1 MNSIIKEHY
10 FEHKSTIELA
20 RDILGM
26 RLVHQTQ
33 HVKLSGYIVETEAY
47 LGATDMAAHSYRN
60 LKTKRT
66 DIMYQPAGAIYM
78 YQMHRQVLLNF
89 ITMKEGVPEAVLIRA
104 IEPDEASIPYME
116 IKRNGKTGS
125 ELTNGPGK
133 LTQALGL
140 TIEDYGKTLF
150 NSNIWLEE
158 AKIPHIIE
166 ATNRIG
172 VPNKGIATHYPLR
185 FTVKGS
191 RYISG
196 KRKGQILTEIWQ

>member
-10 FEHKSTIELA
+10 FEQKSTIELA

-140 TIEDYGKTLF
+140 TIKDYGKTLF

-196 KRKGQILTEIWQ
+196 QRKGQILTEIWQ

>member
-78 YQMHRQVLLNF
+78 FQMHRQVLLNF

-196 KRKGQILTEIWQ
+196 QRKGQILTEIWQ

>member
-196 KRKGQILTEIWQ
+196 QRKGQVLTEIWQ

>member
-10 FEHKSTIELA
+10 FEQKSTIELA

-104 IEPDEASIPYME
+104 IKPDEASIPYME

-140 TIEDYGKTLF
+140 TIKDYGKTLF

-196 KRKGQILTEIWQ
+196 QRKGQILTEIWQ

>member
-78 YQMHRQVLLNF
+78 YQMHHQVLLNF

-140 TIEDYGKTLF
+140 TIKDYGKTLF

-196 KRKGQILTEIWQ
+196 QRKGQILTEIWQ

>member
-1 MNSIIKEHY
+1 MEAMITKEF
-10 FEHKSTIELA
+10 FESKTTIELA

-26 RLVHQTQ
+26 RLVHQTNEGL
-33 HVKLSGYIVETEAY
+33 LSGLIVETEVY
-47 LGATDMAAHSYRN
+47 LGATDMAAHSFQN
-60 LKTKRT
+60 LRTKRT
-66 DIMYQPAGAIYM
+66 EVMFSSPGTIYM

-89 ITMKEGVPEAVLIRA
+89 ITMPKGIPEAILIRA
-104 IEPDEASIPYME
+104 IEPDEQAKQQMTQN
-116 IKRNGKTGS
+116 RHGKTGY

-140 TIEDYGKTLF
+140 SMQDYGKTLF
-150 NSNIWLEE
+150 DSNIWLEE
-158 AKIPHIIE
+158 AKLPHLIE

-191 RYISG
+191 PYISG
-196 KRKGQILTEIWQ
+196 QRKNSIRTDIWK

>member
-116 IKRNGKTGS
+116 IKRNGKTES

-196 KRKGQILTEIWQ
+196 QRKGQILTEIWQ

>member
-116 IKRNGKTGS
+116 TKRNGKTGS

-140 TIEDYGKTLF
+140 TIKDYGKTLF

-196 KRKGQILTEIWQ
+196 QRKGQILTEIWQ

>member
-10 FEHKSTIELA
+10 FEQKSTIELA

-116 IKRNGKTGS
+116 IERNGKTGS

-140 TIEDYGKTLF
+140 TIKDYGKTLF

-196 KRKGQILTEIWQ
+196 QRKGQILSEIWQ

>member
-20 RDILGM
+20 RDILGL

-140 TIEDYGKTLF
+140 TIKDYGKTLF

-196 KRKGQILTEIWQ
+196 QRKGQILTEIWQ

>member
-66 DIMYQPAGAIYM
+66 DIMYQPAGVIYM

-140 TIEDYGKTLF
+140 TIKDYGKTLF

-196 KRKGQILTEIWQ
+196 QRKGQILTEIWQ

>member
-33 HVKLSGYIVETEAY
+33 HLKLSGYIVETEAY

-196 KRKGQILTEIWQ
+196 QRKGQILTEIWQ

>member
-10 FEHKSTIELA
+10 FKHKSTIELA

-140 TIEDYGKTLF
+140 TIKDYGKTLF

-196 KRKGQILTEIWQ
+196 QRKGQILTEIWQ

>member
-140 TIEDYGKTLF
+140 TINDYGKTLF

-196 KRKGQILTEIWQ
+196 QRKGQILTEIWQ

>member
-10 FEHKSTIELA
+10 FEQKSTIELA

-196 KRKGQILTEIWQ
+196 QRKGQILTEIWQ

>member
-196 KRKGQILTEIWQ
+196 QRKGQILTKIWQ

>member
-140 TIEDYGKTLF
+140 TIEDYGKNLF

-196 KRKGQILTEIWQ
+196 QRKGQILTEIWQ

>member
-89 ITMKEGVPEAVLIRA
+89 ITMKEGVPEAVLVRA

-140 TIEDYGKTLF
+140 TIKDYGKTLF

-196 KRKGQILTEIWQ
+196 QRKGQILTEIWQ

>member
-47 LGATDMAAHSYRN
+47 LGATDMAAHSYHN

-196 KRKGQILTEIWQ
+196 QRKGQILTEIWQ